1 MFSSDFVLF
10 FTSKMQKLEKY
21 AKKNLF
27 LDFIFEK
34 KSLFLIGFILKSSIV
49 AKISKIFS
57 VVNLLIFS
65 GM

>member
-1 MFSSDFVLF
+1 MF
-10 FTSKMQKLEKY
+10 FTLKMQKLEKY

-34 KSLFLIGFILKSSIV
+34 KSLFLMGFILKSSIV
-49 AKISKIFS
+49 AKNSKIFS
-57 VVNLLIFS
+57 VVKLLIFN